1 MKKHV
6 NIQFFIA
13 LLLCCFALISRAG
26 DLSHYS
32 KVISKSSQLLDTDHS
47 YSSSSKEYWFE
58 TNGAALMQGVAINNT
73 SPRVLMLISQARE
86 DVSSNTQQSDA
97 KLDIGLMQLQTQSGE
112 VVDSKQVSEPQLA
125 QTGFLSKSAAMFTD
139 KQAQDNGP
147 LLLKTQQALD
157 PQDRFL
163 IMIREPDS
171 DYALNLNTTSQSV
184 DHNRTVLATVSMTLP
199 ANNGIKSKSLNP
211 VNYLATLIG
220 MDGSKVKLKSKM
232 LNGQLVIQ
240 RPDLQNIIAPINGL
254 YELLV
259 EAQGNH
265 NGLSFHRKGKLAFAF
280 SRPTASFA
288 DTKVDVS
295 NLDQAQVSVL
305 VNEFSRYEVRAVLY
319 GTKNG
324 VLIPVLETQVAQ
336 SLNAGM
342 AAMPLNF
349 DRKLLNTAGVT
360 APYKVSNLRLY
371 DQHQMALLEEYNEV
385 NNVVLPG
392 KPRFR

>member
-86 DVSSNTQQSDA
+86 DVTSNTQQSDA

-184 DHNRTVLATVSMTLP
+184 DHNRTVMATVSMTLP

-349 DRKLLNTAGVT
+349 DRKLLNAAGVT